1 MASKYSGFG
10 PALGL
15 GGYILAGQLIKFE
28 AGPAAIF
35 SVLLAAL
42 SALGSG
48 ELLYCPTA
56 LQRFPEK
63 ELRGLSMNFLCHVPV
78 NDFTIGLPILL
89 QENMWTDSGNI

>member
-1 MASKYSGFG
+1 MASKYSGLG

-48 ELLYCPTA
+48 ELLSRKLKSRYGA
-56 LQRFPEK
+56 RNRFQ
-63 ELRGLSMNFLCHVPV
+63 ELSLEFNSQA
-78 NDFTIGLPILL
+78 T
-89 QENMWTDSGNI
+89 

>member
-1 MASKYSGFG
+1 MASKYSGLG

-48 ELLYCPTA
+48 EILYCPTA
-56 LQRFPEK
+56 LQRHHTEIQNK
-63 ELRGLSMNFLCHVPV
+63 YSQNRNCAASVCISSVMCL
-78 NDFTIGLPILL
+78 
-89 QENMWTDSGNI
+89 

>member
-1 MASKYSGFG
+1 MASKYTGLG

-48 ELLYCPTA
+48 KVLYCQTT
-56 LQRFPEK
+56 LQVQRHNTE
-63 ELRGLSMNFLCHVPV
+63 
-78 NDFTIGLPILL
+78 I
-89 QENMWTDSGNI
+89 

>member
-1 MASKYSGFG
+1 MVASKYSGLG

-35 SVLLAAL
+35 SVLLASL

-48 ELLYCPTA
+48 DLLYRTA
-56 LQRFPEK
+56 K
-63 ELRGLSMNFLCHVPV
+63 VPRKG
-78 NDFTIGLPILL
+78 IARP
-89 QENMWTDSGNI
+89 